1 MPVIV
6 SRIPGTDALMVLTP
20 AAPAL
25 TEVLHLRWAEPVMA
39 QPVMGGHRG
48 LLYHGMNRGG

>member
-6 SRIPGTDALMVLTP
+6 SRIPGPDALMVLTP

-39 QPVMGGHRG
+39 QPVMGGIVG
-48 LLYHGMNRGG
+48 FCTMA